1 MIYNAIYRKNAGGG
15 GNLTLYDH
23 KESQSIMSSLYFNYE
38 DGDFLLMLTYNN
50 YYGSSSSYFSM
61 NTWVIRF
68 SIKGQNLTFVDGYTQ
83 RGYYQQPGG
92 TSYSALSDWPYAYS
106 PSGTKQAAY
115 GFYNGKLY
123 FNFSAYNY
131 YSNHVSYGM
140 LFKL

>member
-1 MIYNAIYRKNAGGG
+1 MIQNSLICKSGG

-23 KESQSIMSSLYFNYE
+23 KEAQSTMSSLYFNYE

-50 YYGSSSSYFSM
+50 YYSSSSNWFSM

-83 RGYYQQPGG
+83 VGYYQQPGG
-92 TSYSALSDWPYAYS
+92 TSYSALSDWPYTYS
-106 PSGTKQAAY
+106 SDGWTKYPAY
-115 GFYNGKLY
+115 GFTNGKLY
-123 FNFSAYNY
+123 FNFSAYNHY
-131 YSNHVSYGM
+131 DNHVSYGM